1 MPTLGATPTPKRAR
15 GDVPWWGVLIAAA
28 AFAVVGF
35 LRLAQSGALIRM
47 LFGTCKSM
55 ALGG

>member
-1 MPTLGATPTPKRAR
+1 
-15 GDVPWWGVLIAAA
+15 LIAAA